1 MVRAGIV
8 AKENSGQFKLL
19 LLEYYEQ
26 IQYLQIKVVDGAW
39 FCVPKSSFEHTQVYI
54 TLNNTIASGF

>member
-26 IQYLQIKVVDGAW
+26 IQYLQIKVVDGA
-39 FCVPKSSFEHTQVYI
+39 
-54 TLNNTIASGF
+54 

>member
-1 MVRAGIV
+1 LKIIEVVADFRDNNNNGCNVKSEVAGIV

-26 IQYLQIKVVDGAW
+26 IQYLQIKVVDGA
-39 FCVPKSSFEHTQVYI
+39 
-54 TLNNTIASGF
+54 